1 MELLVTLRKKELYD
15 SIKRLV
21 DGIIVGKLFTSN
33 FELSLEEIV
42 ALSKQVKKDNLKFYI
57 VMDDFILENDKEML
71 FDYLDFISHLNVDG
85 VYFHDLGVMEAS
97 KRFNLSSKLI
107 YDGKTILTNSLE
119 TSFYLNSG
127 IDGVVLSRELT
138 YKEILNILKTNPGKI
153 DMQIHG
159 HIRMSYSKRHFLKNY
174 FKEIDADFKQIE
186 NKQYVI
192 TEENRDY
199 RMPITDDRSGTKI
212 YSDFIFESYKEIPQ
226 LREYLKRGI
235 VDTIFMEDA
244 MIVKNL
250 IDYKR
255 IDKQNCAYM
264 DELLQASE
272 KNCFSSGYFYIKT
285 NKTKDE

>member
-1 MELLVTLRKKELYD
+1 MELLVTLRKKEMYD

-33 FELSLEEIV
+33 FELSLKDIV
-42 ALSKQVKKDNLKFYI
+42 ELSKQAKQDNLKFYI
-57 VMDDFILENDKEML
+57 IMDDFVLENDKKLL
-71 FDYLDFISHLNVDG
+71 FDYLDFISRINVDG
-85 VYFHDLGVMEAS
+85 IYFHDLGVMDVS
-97 KRFNLSSKLI
+97 KQFNLLDKLI

-138 YKEILNILKTNPGKI
+138 YKEVLNILKTNPGKI

-159 HIRMSYSKRHFLKNY
+159 HIRMSYSKRHFLRNY
-174 FKEIDADFKQIE
+174 FKEIDVDFKQDE

-199 RMPITDDRSGTKI
+199 RMPITDDQSGTKI
-212 YSDFIFESYKEIPQ
+212 YSDFVFESYQEIPQ
-226 LREYLKRGI
+226 LRKYLKRGI
-235 VDTIFMEDA
+235 VDTIFMDDS
-244 MIVKNL
+244 MVVKNL

-255 IDKQNCAYM
+255 IDELNCKYM
-264 DELLQASE
+264 DELLKASN
-272 KNCFSSGYFYIKT
+272 KDLYSSGYFYIKT